1 MNTKKVFLK
10 ITTVLSI
17 APVIFGI
24 FMVILSDSADG
35 KTQGLVIAV
44 ITPVVIWGVYGAA
57 YFPFKGIFSN

>member
-1 MNTKKVFLK
+1 MNTKKGFLK

-35 KTQGLVIAV
+35 KIKGLAIAV
-44 ITPVVIWGVYGAA
+44 MAPVVVWGVYGAA
-57 YFPFKGIFSN
+57 YFPFKGNFSH

>member
-1 MNTKKVFLK
+1 MNTKRVFLK

-35 KTQGLVIAV
+35 RIKGLAIAV
-44 ITPVVIWGVYGAA
+44 IAPVVIWGVYGAA

>member
-24 FMVILSDSADG
+24 FMVILSDSVDG
-35 KTQGLVIAV
+35 KIKGLAIAG
-44 ITPVVIWGVYGAA
+44 IAPVVIWGVYGAA

>member
-1 MNTKKVFLK
+1 MNTKPVFLK

-24 FMVILSDSADG
+24 FMVILSDSVDG
-35 KTQGLVIAV
+35 RIKGLAIAV
-44 ITPVVIWGVYGAA
+44 IAPVVIWGVYGAA